1 MTSTKPSGVAPQCL
15 RLRGWLRAAAAL
27 ACTLAAALPAGAQTA
42 AVPLERA
49 VKAAFVYKFLAY
61 VEWPATSFESTDT
74 PLVIGV
80 QGADDIAAE
89 LQQIVAGRA
98 VGDRPLQVK
107 RLREGDAVAGLHVLV
122 VGKSEAARI
131 APLARALQGRPT
143 LVVTESPAGLKA
155 GSMINLVV
163 APDGRVRFEV
173 ALEPVDRA
181 GLKLSSRLL
190 ALAQA
195 VRPGGS

>member
-1 MTSTKPSGVAPQCL
+1 MTSPKRSGVASRSG
-15 RLRGWLRAAAAL
+15 RLPAWLHAAAAL
-27 ACTLAAALPAGAQTA
+27 ACALAVAVPAAAQTV

-61 VEWPATSFESTDT
+61 VEWPATSFDSADT

-122 VGKSEAARI
+122 VGRSEAARI

-143 LVVTESPAGLKA
+143 LVVTESPAGLNA

-163 APDGRVRFEV
+163 AADGRVRFEV
-173 ALEPVDRA
+173 ALDPVERA

-195 VRPGGS
+195 VRAGGP